1 MRRRFGRGSGG
12 PGESGVWAQG
22 DALFCRDVN
31 RIVRDEWLTVYV
43 GAVGRA
49 EVFDFEMAVGIL
61 VEAAVTRGDG
71 GLVYDYFARCEASY

>member
-1 MRRRFGRGSGG
+1 
-12 PGESGVWAQG
+12 
-22 DALFCRDVN
+22 
-31 RIVRDEWLTVYV
+31 LTVYM